1 MADPRHPIV
10 QSSGIVNYL
19 QRAATLGTVIK
30 TLIGFVVG
38 IGGVGLAVYQHFA
51 KTSELRALQCSVIDQ
66 SKINNEIVRTSG
78 EVRSALILLKQALD
92 EPKQPPVSGKR
103 LSEELSKAVGNINE
117 SLKKIDDVREK
128 VQGEIIKGERKC

>member
-1 MADPRHPIV
+1 MADPRSPAAPP
-10 QSSGIVNYL
+10 SGIVSYL
-19 QRAATLGTVIK
+19 QRVATVGTVIK
-30 TLIGFVVG
+30 TLIGLVVG

-51 KTSELRALQCSVIDQ
+51 KASELRALQCSVIDQ

-78 EVRSALILLKQALD
+78 EVRSALLLLKQALD
-92 EPKQPPVSGKR
+92 EPKQPPASSKR
-103 LSEELSKAVGNINE
+103 LTEELSKTVGNINE